1 MSTNLFSFFFLMQKG
16 AKIPK
21 VNRQIL
27 DSLIEEEMNAD
38 TENADKSSK
47 KKKERKLK
55 GYRDLLE
62 DERFKEMFEN
72 KVGTLLAVLSH
83 CMAYFYLGVVYE
95 KKIQYIIHPFTL
107 IFYLIICFP

>member
-1 MSTNLFSFFFLMQKG
+1 MQKG

-27 DSLIEEEMNAD
+27 DSLMEEEMNAD

-47 KKKERKLK
+47 KKKERRLK
-55 GYRDLLE
+55 GFKDLLE

-72 KVGTLLAVLSH
+72 KVGTLLTVLSR
-83 CMAYFYLGVVYE
+83 CMAYYYLVVLYE
-95 KKIQYIIHPFTL
+95 NKFHYIINPFT
-107 IFYLIICFP
+107 